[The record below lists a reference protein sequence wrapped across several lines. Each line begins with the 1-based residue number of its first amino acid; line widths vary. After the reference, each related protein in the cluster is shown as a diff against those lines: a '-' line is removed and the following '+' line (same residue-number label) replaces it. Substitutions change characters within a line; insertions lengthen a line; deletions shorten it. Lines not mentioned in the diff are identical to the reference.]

1 MKRAKSPFAAAP
13 LRAPEVCRKCFQ
25 CISVT
30 LRCFQAISFDVCCHC
45 APMQAPLCMGDAEL
59 CDKALKE
66 RRRRKKK
73 KKLNISLQ
81 TEKHPWNICIF
92 VGVLPGQIF
101 LDSCGVL
108 ITRSS
113 CLGSKPLA
121 PPHHTNL
128 LPVVLENLTKE
139 LLRARYLRV
148 IALDAMAHV
157 TKMMSSSHYPRF
169 AIIQV
174 PLWDFSSLQ
183 CILAVCP
190 VRVKPLQMAQSPRV

>member
-1 MKRAKSPFAAAP
+1 
-13 LRAPEVCRKCFQ
+13 
-25 CISVT
+25 
-30 LRCFQAISFDVCCHC
+30 
-45 APMQAPLCMGDAEL
+45 
-59 CDKALKE
+59 
-66 RRRRKKK
+66 
-73 KKLNISLQ
+73 
-81 TEKHPWNICIF
+81 
-92 VGVLPGQIF
+92 
-101 LDSCGVL
+101 
-108 ITRSS
+108 
-113 CLGSKPLA
+113 LGLKPLA

-190 VRVKPLQMAQSPRV
+190 VRAEPLQMAQSPRV